1 MEACHSGPSPF
12 AGAGLIRA
20 APKRQSLHLASQQSP
35 CYGAREANGHASCE
49 PFAWLKISYPG
60 VKTRVDISG
69 GIQASLSGRYALAL
83 FELANEQKKLETVG
97 KDLAAVKQ
105 ALGESDVF
113 RALTT
118 SPLVGRDE
126 AMRAVAATAAAMKL
140 DTVTANFLGV
150 LARNRRLAQLPAV
163 IRAFNQLAAR
173 HRGEITAEV
182 TSAHAL
188 DAGQVDAIR
197 QNLRSRMGRDIAVD
211 LSVDPAILGGLVV
224 KIGSQMIDGSI
235 RTKLNNLAQVM
246 KG

>member
-1 MEACHSGPSPF
+1 M
-12 AGAGLIRA
+12 
-20 APKRQSLHLASQQSP
+20 
-35 CYGAREANGHASCE
+35 
-49 PFAWLKISYPG
+49 
-60 VKTRVDISG
+60 DISG

-83 FELANEQKKLETVG
+83 FELANEQKKLEAVG

-105 ALGESDVF
+105 ALGESDAF
-113 RALTT
+113 KALTT

-126 AMRAVAATAAAMKL
+126 AMRAVAATAGAMKL
-140 DTVTANFLGV
+140 DPVTANFLGV

-163 IRAFNQLAAR
+163 IRAFNMLAAR

-182 TSAHAL
+182 TSAHQL
-188 DAGQVDAIR
+188 DDGQVDAIK